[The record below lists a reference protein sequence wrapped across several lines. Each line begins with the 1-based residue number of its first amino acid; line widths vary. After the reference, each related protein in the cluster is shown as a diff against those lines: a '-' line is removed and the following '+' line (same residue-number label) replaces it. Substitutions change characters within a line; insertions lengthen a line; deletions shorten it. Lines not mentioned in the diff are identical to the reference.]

1 MVGSVRKKQR
11 VREVVQGVETE
22 IILVE
27 KVIFHTKRFPKLL
40 SNKNVKNCIGYK
52 NNHWKHFLR
61 GNRLDS

>member
-22 IILVE
+22 VIILVE

-40 SNKNVKNCIGYK
+40 SNKNVKYCIGYK
-52 NNHWKHFLR
+52 NNHWKRF
-61 GNRLDS
+61 